1 MSPAHGFET
10 FGTAHLAALALT
22 FALAMLLPLAVRR
35 GAPGL
40 TRPVA
45 ILLAVLLLGQEA
57 VQSVL
62 LLAELGPSLYL
73 LPLHLCTLAVYLTA
87 WVLLAPG
94 QRIYEVA
101 YYWGIGGGL
110 QALLT
115 PDLADG
121 FPSWRFLLF
130 FLGHGLVVVGVVY
143 ATVALRLRPRPV
155 SLLTVPMLTLG
166 YAALILALNLWLDT
180 NFLYLM
186 AKPAQGS
193 LLDWFGPWPWYWLGL
208 VLAALLSFAVLY
220 SPFLAQDLRRGS
232 ASA

>member
-62 LLAELGPSLYL
+62 LL
-73 LPLHLCTLAVYLTA
+73 
-87 WVLLAPG
+87 PG

-232 ASA
+232 AG